1 MAAEEEDVEA
11 DEGEEEEENE
21 SLEHREY
28 WKKPSF
34 EMSKIIGFELEAT
47 QAEET

>member
-1 MAAEEEDVEA
+1 MRRN
-11 DEGEEEEENE
+11 DE
-21 SLEHREY
+21 HQEY

-47 QAEET
+47 KGEERKAACA